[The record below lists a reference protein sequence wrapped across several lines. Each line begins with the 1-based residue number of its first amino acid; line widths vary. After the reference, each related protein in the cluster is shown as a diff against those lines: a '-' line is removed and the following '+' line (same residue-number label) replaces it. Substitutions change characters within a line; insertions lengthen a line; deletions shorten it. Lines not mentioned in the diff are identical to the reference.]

1 MTTQQKATTPP
12 PENAHLPSDDAL
24 AENDL
29 ALTPEERS
37 RETRPI
43 PAVDLTAEAN
53 TAHVADG
60 PDTTAQDTSDTAPAP
75 DMAAP
80 ASEVPATS
88 ASQPTT
94 QPDADG
100 DATVMRPAVRS
111 ALDATTIR
119 PAIEPRPRKNTL
131 AKAFTPPA
139 ASARADTPPPP
150 PPVSQLPEGVT
161 DEIEDE
167 VDEWAV
173 ADQPTVYLAPRP
185 KPQSQPQTRPAF
197 LETGENQAWPAR
209 PTPPPPTKPRA
220 PEPQRLAPPPQRPV
234 ATGTPGTRPTQRP
247 ALGNRPA
254 NPVAGQPRLAN
265 PTGRP
270 VPGTPPVGVPR
281 SALPDPRMSRF
292 QALRQQR
299 LAHEGGERA
308 PNEPPSVASAVR
320 QWWSDLRPNLENALT
335 YQREARASGI
345 HPIPAYEPTTTS
357 RLGDAFGRLAATAR
371 DITERAQAAASPT
384 LKRLHTQAEQ
394 AAQAIVGRIE
404 GPPARQQAP
413 LLGPGRIAVFFRQG
427 VTIGQAQALLG
438 ASHARPIR
446 LIPRKHGFL
455 ALVTPGMEAE
465 IGERLRDHPYVR
477 DVTYLQYDEYGQTIE
492 PR

>member
-1 MTTQQKATTPP
+1 MTTQQKATTNP
-12 PENAHLPSDDAL
+12 PEKANLPSDESHV
-24 AENDL
+24 ENDL
-29 ALTPEERS
+29 ALTQEERS
-37 RETRPI
+37 RETRPLA
-43 PAVDLTAEAN
+43 AVDTTAEAS
-53 TAHVADG
+53 AAPVADE
-60 PDTTAQDTSDTAPAP
+60 PNTTTQDTSDS
-75 DMAAP
+75 AP
-80 ASEVPATS
+80 ASDVAAPS
-88 ASQPTT
+88 ASRVSQPAS
-94 QPDADG
+94 QPDADD
-100 DATVMRPAVRS
+100 DATVMRSAVVRP

-131 AKAFTPPA
+131 ANAFTPPA
-139 ASARADTPPPP
+139 ASAHSEATPPPP
-150 PPVSQLPEGVT
+150 PTPQFPEGVN

-185 KPQSQPQTRPAF
+185 KPQSQPQARPAY

-220 PEPQRLAPPPQRPV
+220 PEPQRLAPPPKHNV
-234 ATGTPGTRPTQRP
+234 APASPGTRQTQRP
-247 ALGNRPA
+247 AAGNYPA
-254 NPVAGQPRLAN
+254 SPLAGQSRLAN

-270 VPGTPPVGVPR
+270 ISGTPPAGVPR

-292 QALRQQR
+292 QTLRQQR

-320 QWWSDLRPNLENALT
+320 QWWNDLLPNLENALT

-345 HPIPAYEPTTTS
+345 HPIPAYEPAATS

-371 DITERAQAAASPT
+371 DISERAQAAASPA

-404 GPPARQQAP
+404 GPTVRQQAP

-455 ALVTPGMEAE
+455 TLVTPGMESE
-465 IGERLRDHPYVR
+465 IGERLREHPYVR
-477 DVTYLQYDEYGQTIE
+477 DVAYLQYDDYGQTVE